1 MFSRLVGRSFVRN
14 PRRKLLGVLAVL
26 LGMTVATATLTVSLD
41 VGDRL
46 AHEFR
51 SFGANILVR
60 PQTDSLP
67 LDIGGVDYQ
76 PVNAG
81 SWLNESDLGKL
92 KTIFWRHNVI
102 GFTPFLELPVDVQ
115 PQAGITSRTLLVGS
129 WYAHD
134 VSVPDGTKFRTGLSL
149 THPWWK
155 VRGRWFADGS
165 KECVVGEALAARA
178 GIREGQNLELVSGE
192 VRDPVTVTGILSTG
206 GAEDQAI
213 VAPLALAQELS
224 GHPGEFR
231 TLFVSA
237 ITKPEDAFSQRNP
250 DAMTPADYDRW
261 FCSPYISSIGRQIQQ
276 VLPGT
281 EARPIRRVAETE
293 GRILTRVSSLF
304 WLVTIV
310 ALIAAALTVS
320 AISATTILER
330 RSEIGLLKALGATD
344 GFITILFLGELFFLA
359 VIGGILGFLAGLGLA
374 RVLGQTVFAAPAE
387 PRFVVLPLVL
397 GLAVLVTLLGSVFPL
412 RQAARIEPATT
423 LRGE

>member
-1 MFSRLVGRSFVRN
+1 MFSRLVVRSFVRN
-14 PRRKLLGVLAVL
+14 PRRKLLGGMAVL

-46 AHEFR
+46 AREFR

-76 PVNAG
+76 PVNGGA
-81 SWLNESDLGKL
+81 WLPESELGKL

-115 PQAGITSRTLLVGS
+115 QQTGATFRAQLVGS

-134 VSVPDGTKFRTGLSL
+134 VPVPDGTKFRTGLGI

-155 VRGRWFADGS
+155 VHGHWFADGS
-165 KECVVGEALAARA
+165 AECVVGDALAARA
-178 GIREGQNLELVSGE
+178 GIRGGQNLELISDGI
-192 VRDPVTVTGILSTG
+192 RKSVTVTGILSTG

-237 ITKPEDAFSQRNP
+237 ITKTEDAFSQRNP

-304 WLVTIV
+304 WLVTLA
-310 ALIAAALTVS
+310 ALIAAALAVS
-320 AISATTILER
+320 AISATSILER

-359 VIGGILGFLAGLGLA
+359 VIGGVLGFLAGLELA

-387 PRFVVLPLVL
+387 PRLVVLPLVL
-397 GLAVLVTLLGSVFPL
+397 GLAVLVTLLGSIFPL
-412 RQAARIEPATT
+412 RQAARIEPAAT

>member
-1 MFSRLVGRSFVRN
+1 MFSRLVSRSFVRN
-14 PRRKLLGVLAVL
+14 PRRKLLGGLAVL
-26 LGMTVATATLTVSLD
+26 LGMTVVTATLTVSLD

-46 AHEFR
+46 AREFR

-67 LDIGGVDYQ
+67 LNIAGVDYQ

-81 SWLNESDLGKL
+81 AWLPESDLGKL
-92 KTIFWRHNVI
+92 KTIFWRHNIV

-115 PQAGITSRTLLVGS
+115 QPAGITFHALLIGS

-134 VSVPDGTKFRTGLSL
+134 VPVPDGGKFRTGLSL

-165 KECVVGEALAARA
+165 AECVVGEALAARA
-178 GIREGQNLELVSGE
+178 GIREGENLELLSGA
-192 VRDPVTVTGILSTG
+192 VREPVTVTGILSTG

-213 VAPLALAQELS
+213 VAPLMIAQKLS

-237 ITKPEDAFSQRNP
+237 VTKPEDAFSQRNP

-281 EARPIRRVAETE
+281 EATAIRRVAETE

-304 WLVTIV
+304 WLVTLA
-310 ALIAAALTVS
+310 ALIAAALAVS

-330 RSEIGLLKALGATD
+330 RSEIGLLKALGATE

-359 VIGGILGFLAGLGLA
+359 VIGGTLGFLSGLELA
-374 RVLGQTVFAAPAE
+374 RALGQTVFDAPAE
-387 PRFVVLPLVL
+387 PRLIVLPVVL
-397 GLAVLVTLLGSVFPL
+397 GLAALVTLLGSALPL
-412 RQAARIEPATT
+412 RQAARIEPAAT